1 MPQSTPP
8 KIGGYLMF
16 IGVAVMAAALLAEV
30 THDGL
35 GISRH
40 IIRKDALL
48 TALLTFGLL
57 LIGLFSHRLGS
68 RK

>member
-1 MPQSTPP
+1 
-8 KIGGYLMF
+8 MF